1 MALNAVGAATTTLVL
16 AIVAS
21 VKFVHGA
28 WLVLAAIPGFVWMFR
43 KIRRHYFQ
51 VAQELSLA
59 SYDQMRDLKHTVVV
73 PVAGVNRAT
82 LGAVEYARSL
92 SRDVIAV
99 QVNVDGDDPGKLMG
113 QWEHWVTDV
122 PLVVLNSPYRSIIRP
137 LLQFVD
143 QVEDFRDD
151 DVVTVLLPEFVP
163 ARWWERVL
171 HNQNGFILRS
181 ALSFRPKVVVT
192 SVRRHLRK

>member
-1 MALNAVGAATTTLVL
+1 
-16 AIVAS
+16 
-21 VKFVHGA
+21 
-28 WLVLAAIPGFVWMFR
+28 
-43 KIRRHYFQ
+43 
-51 VAQELSLA
+51 
-59 SYDQMRDLKHTVVV
+59 
-73 PVAGVNRAT
+73 
-82 LGAVEYARSL
+82 
-92 SRDVIAV
+92 
-99 QVNVDGDDPGKLMG
+99 
-113 QWEHWVTDV
+113 
-122 PLVVLNSPYRSIIRP
+122 
-137 LLQFVD
+137 LQFVD